1 MRLDTQSI
9 AIMAVSG
16 VVLLLCLILFICM
29 IVKKSKNKKKSDDN
43 LKQPSVEREVE
54 KLLPIRFYDTEN
66 ECFVR
71 ENGTILDMLKINT
84 KDLLNASEA
93 EKNWDNMKFS
103 KLYRTYSGDLK
114 IVALNFPCNTSVQQ
128 EYWRNK
134 LSKTANPV
142 LKEMQRE
149 RLFQLEWLEKNSTT
163 REFYLFYFSKDIEE
177 HVKNRLSILSI
188 LATGV
193 DGVVEEMSKEKK
205 IQILYK
211 MNNKSSYVYQK

>member
-1 MRLDTQSI
+1 MQLDTQSI

-16 VVLLLCLILFICM
+16 VVLLLCLIIFICM
-29 IVKKSKNKKKSDDN
+29 MLQRSKKKQEDS
-43 LKQPSVEREVE
+43 LKQPSVEKEI
-54 KLLPIRFYDTEN
+54 KNLLPIRFYDTEN
-66 ECFVR
+66 ECFVM
-71 ENGTILDMLKINT
+71 EKGTIMDMLKINT

-128 EYWRNK
+128 DYWRDK
-134 LSKTANPV
+134 LAKTANPV

-163 REFYLFYFSKDIEE
+163 REFYLFFFSKDIAE

-193 DGVVEEMSKEKK
+193 DGVVEEMTKDKK

-211 MNNKSSYVYQK
+211 MNNKSSYVYQR

>member
-29 IVKKSKNKKKSDDN
+29 MIKRSKKKRKDN
-43 LKQPSVEREVE
+43 LKQPFVE
-54 KLLPIRFYDTEN
+54 KEINELLPIRFYDTEN
-66 ECFVR
+66 ECFIM
-71 ENGTILDMLKINT
+71 ENGTVMDMLKINT

-114 IVALNFPCNTSVQQ
+114 IVTLNFPCNTSVQQ
-128 EYWRNK
+128 DYWRDK
-134 LSKTANPV
+134 LSKTSNPV

-163 REFYLFYFSKDIEE
+163 REFYLFFFSTDIAEY
-177 HVKNRLSILSI
+177 VKNRLSILSI
-188 LATGV
+188 LATGA
-193 DGVVEEMSKEKK
+193 DGVVEEMAKDKK

-211 MNNKSSYVYQK
+211 MNNKSSYVYQR

>member
-1 MRLDTQSI
+1 MQLDTQSI

-16 VVLLLCLILFICM
+16 VVLLLCLIIFICM
-29 IVKKSKNKKKSDDN
+29 MIKRSKKKQEDS
-43 LKQPSVEREVE
+43 LKQPSVEKEI
-54 KLLPIRFYDTEN
+54 KNLLPIRFYDTEN
-66 ECFVR
+66 ECFVM
-71 ENGTILDMLKINT
+71 EKGTIMDMLKINT

-128 EYWRNK
+128 DYWRDK
-134 LSKTANPV
+134 LAKTANPV

-163 REFYLFYFSKDIEE
+163 REFYLFFFSKDIAE

-193 DGVVEEMSKEKK
+193 DGVVEEMTKDKK

-211 MNNKSSYVYQK
+211 MNNKSSYVYQR

>member
-1 MRLDTQSI
+1 MQLDTQSI

-16 VVLLLCLILFICM
+16 VVLLLCLIIFICM
-29 IVKKSKNKKKSDDN
+29 IIKRSKKKQEDS
-43 LKQPSVEREVE
+43 LKQPSVEKEI
-54 KLLPIRFYDTEN
+54 KNLLPIRFYDTEN
-66 ECFVR
+66 ECFVM
-71 ENGTILDMLKINT
+71 EKGTIMDMLKINT

-128 EYWRNK
+128 DYWRDK
-134 LSKTANPV
+134 LAKTANPV

-163 REFYLFYFSKDIEE
+163 REFYLFFFSKDIAE

-193 DGVVEEMSKEKK
+193 DGVVEEMTKDKK

-211 MNNKSSYVYQK
+211 MNNKSSYVYQR

>member
-1 MRLDTQSI
+1 MQLDTQSI

-16 VVLLLCLILFICM
+16 VVLLLCLIIFICM
-29 IVKKSKNKKKSDDN
+29 MIKRSKKKQEDS
-43 LKQPSVEREVE
+43 LKQPSVEKEI
-54 KLLPIRFYDTEN
+54 KNLLPIRFYDTEN
-66 ECFVR
+66 ECFVM
-71 ENGTILDMLKINT
+71 EKGTIMDMLKIKT

-128 EYWRNK
+128 DYWRDK
-134 LSKTANPV
+134 LAKTANPV

-163 REFYLFYFSKDIEE
+163 REFYLFFFSKDIAE

-193 DGVVEEMSKEKK
+193 DGVVEEMTKDKK

-211 MNNKSSYVYQK
+211 MNNKSSYVYQR

>member
-1 MRLDTQSI
+1 MQLDTQSI

-16 VVLLLCLILFICM
+16 VVLLLCLIIFIYMM
-29 IVKKSKNKKKSDDN
+29 IKRSKKKQEDS
-43 LKQPSVEREVE
+43 LKQPSVEKEI
-54 KLLPIRFYDTEN
+54 KNLLPIRFYDTEN
-66 ECFVR
+66 ECFVM
-71 ENGTILDMLKINT
+71 EKGTIMDMLKINT

-128 EYWRNK
+128 DYWRDK
-134 LSKTANPV
+134 LAKTANPV

-163 REFYLFYFSKDIEE
+163 REFYLFFFSKDIAE

-193 DGVVEEMSKEKK
+193 DGVVEEMTKDKK

-211 MNNKSSYVYQK
+211 MNNKSSYVYQR